1 MTESE
6 AEELETSP
14 STELVTIIKDARLEP
29 DLAKEFTI
37 NFEEHFKMANEWSK
51 KAKNIIVT
59 NENQTVLMEQA
70 RVARLFIRSKRLEIE
85 NFRKSKKE
93 YYLRG
98 GQAVDKVCTFLK
110 NMIEPI
116 ENHLDLQEHYIEYK
130 KKAEDA
136 RLLAEAQAK
145 MEADRMAKEAADA
158 ESLAKAQAE
167 NARLQ
172 KEADAKEKAL
182 AEERRKVAYEQ
193 EKIKKENEAKIAE
206 ENRKRQ
212 EELARVQAENKVKL
226 DKERADREK
235 VEAELRAKKQAELKA
250 EADKI
255 REQERLLKA
264 EDGEKLLIL
273 RKQLIDIKIPKFKS
287 VYNQRI
293 ADDIKSY
300 VCLAILKIKTDVNEE
315 EE

>member
-1 MTESE
+1 MTEEE
-6 AEELETSP
+6 AEELEIVA

-29 DLAKEFTI
+29 DLANEFRI

-51 KAKNIIVT
+51 KAKTIIVT

-130 KKAEDA
+130 KKAEDT

-145 MEADRMAKEAADA
+145 AEADRIENERLQAVEMARLRKEAADH
-158 ESLAKAQAE
+158 
-167 NARLQ
+167 
-172 KEADAKEKAL
+172 EKAL
-182 AEERRKVAYEQ
+182 ASERTKQ
-193 EKIKKENEAKIAE
+193 EAI
-206 ENRKRQ
+206 
-212 EELARVQAENKVKL
+212 LA
-226 DKERADREK
+226 KERAIQEAQLVKERAERAK
-235 VEAELRAKKQAELKA
+235 VEEELRKKRQAEMKA
-250 EADKI
+250 EADRI
-255 REQERLLKA
+255 KA
-264 EDGEKLLIL
+264 EERAKSAGDNDKLIALHKAIAA
-273 RKQLIDIKIPKFKS
+273 IHIPEVKS
-287 VYNQRI
+287 KESIRMVEN
-293 ADDIKSY
+293 AKSY
-300 VCLAILKIKTDVNEE
+300 LAMALKSIIIQEE
-315 EE
+315 E